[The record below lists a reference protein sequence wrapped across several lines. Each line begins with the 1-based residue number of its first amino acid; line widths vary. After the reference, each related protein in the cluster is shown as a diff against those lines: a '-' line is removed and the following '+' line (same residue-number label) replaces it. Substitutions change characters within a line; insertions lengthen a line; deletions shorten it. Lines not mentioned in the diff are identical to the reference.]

1 MVGGPAAGPGRFCD
15 AWAREGRPTGQGSTH
30 SQWDIGAAKDKNA
43 TMTRQ
48 SERGMGLSTYRQRAR
63 VEIEIGT
70 WGSLVTALLF
80 FTSGIVDYFTTD
92 DVSWISTLGCLTGLA
107 TIASILV
114 RAHLANATVRARRAL
129 RRLRTH

>member
-1 MVGGPAAGPGRFCD
+1 MA
-15 AWAREGRPTGQGSTH
+15 
-30 SQWDIGAAKDKNA
+30 
-43 TMTRQ
+43 RQ

-80 FTSGIVDYFTTD
+80 FASGIVDYFTID
-92 DVSWISTLGCLTGLA
+92 DVSWVSTLGCLTGLA